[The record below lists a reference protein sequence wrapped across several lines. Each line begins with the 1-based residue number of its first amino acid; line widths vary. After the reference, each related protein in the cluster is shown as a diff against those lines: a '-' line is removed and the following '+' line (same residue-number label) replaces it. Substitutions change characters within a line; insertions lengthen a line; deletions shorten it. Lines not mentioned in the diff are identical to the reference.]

1 MKNRFLC
8 LLLVG
13 ALLLGLTSC
22 APPPADTPSPSPS
35 PEAEASP
42 VPTPTPTPEPFAVQ
56 AADVPPGDYEPWQ
69 EGYIEYLNQRCAEE
83 APLIAWAKTATSEEV
98 DADWEKWNA
107 ANTASYHYVL
117 CDVDKDGVP
126 ELFIDQGS
134 LSSPVYECYTFRD
147 GEVTF
152 LGELVETH
160 ASFYNWPGENA
171 LLVSWGKMFYWGY
184 SKYSIVNGELVC
196 QGILHDEELVDG
208 EIVGHKEVE
217 EVVPGAT
224 HVSCEYTRT
233 IRDWDGK
240 GVIAPLVLPICDYG
254 VSSTWQNPAPME
266 ESEVRSAI
274 GRVLWE
280 GAELVGV
287 SGDGYT
293 ANVGTATMEEYLEKE
308 RIFTGSEEPL
318 KVPRYAWADMNGDG
332 QTDCVLFV
340 GSTDIYGYTG
350 TNYMILSVEDG
361 TVYAYFYSCNLNGF
375 AITSDGTVYFDCGF
389 GEWGRESFYKNQ
401 CYRYP
406 VPAPAEWD
414 DLAWEPFPS
423 EPPTP

>member
-1 MKNRFLC
+1 MDDPSENAPELWA
-8 LLLVG
+8 
-13 ALLLGLTSC
+13 ALLDDS
-22 APPPADTPSPSPS
+22 
-35 PEAEASP
+35 
-42 VPTPTPTPEPFAVQ
+42 
-56 AADVPPGDYEPWQ
+56 
-69 EGYIEYLNQRCAEE
+69 NQYS
-83 APLIAWAKTATSEEV
+83 L
-98 DADWEKWNA
+98 
-107 ANTASYHYVL
+107 Y
-117 CDVDKDGVP
+117 DVDKDGIP
-126 ELFIDQGS
+126 DLFIRYGNWEAE
-134 LSSPVYECYTFRD
+134 YHWGCYTFRN
-147 GEVTF
+147 GK
-152 LGELVETH
+152 VEKTGDIPVEY
-160 ASFYNWPGENA
+160 ASLYTWPEGNSVA
-171 LLVSWGKMFYWGY
+171 VFMS
-184 SKYSIVNGELVC
+184 C
-196 QGILHDEELVDG
+196 QGTVSLNRYTLEKGILSGPRQVFYEETVNTG
-208 EIVGHKEVE
+208 RAENTPIEEILPGTERIPVYRMTNNSFELTE
-217 EVVPGAT
+217 PCPVP
-224 HVSCEYTRT
+224 
-233 IRDWDGK
+233 I
-240 GVIAPLVLPICDYG
+240 LLPIYDYG
-254 VSSTWQNPAPME
+254 TLPRQNPAPME

-414 DLAWEPFPS
+414 DLAWEKFN
-423 EPPTP
+423 